1 MPDAYCEPCKAR
13 GAFIAATRIV
23 AGPGGAKTPKCDVC
37 FRGALEP
44 VAPIPRDAP
53 AERIFRELT
62 PIGRDHPETHHGP
75 KMKTEE
81 AKPMPAKKEIDWTK
95 VQNERSDGATVAE
108 LAKKYGCSTP
118 TICAHT
124 KGAPGGRR
132 ASRKAPAEMPAGRP
146 RLVRDAA
153 RGRAKD
159 APSGLGGQF
168 GPAIGLLKAR
178 RDELNDLISRLE
190 DLNTNG

>member
-1 MPDAYCEPCKAR
+1 MGDAYCEPCKSR

-44 VAPIPRDAP
+44 PAPIPRDAP

-81 AKPMPAKKEIDWTK
+81 AKPMPAKKEIDWAK
-95 VQNERSDGATVAE
+95 VQNERSDGATVTK

-124 KGAPGGRR
+124 KPGP
-132 ASRKAPAEMPAGRP
+132 AEATWWAAAPAKRKPS
-146 RLVRDAA
+146 LVRDVA
-153 RGRAKD
+153 RGRAKGT
-159 APSGLGGQF
+159 PSGLGGQF

-190 DLNTNG
+190 ALNTNG